1 MPSESVDY
9 ALLSVNA
16 GIIGAI
22 FIFFSIA
29 SQATASTVFE
39 INREQCLYGFDL
51 KAGESQIAV
60 GMAGGIIIV
69 PFAVS
74 SIMVIFRTR
83 RLALVASAAGFALIV
98 ISALITLVSLSCRL
112 PTNFITIV
120 VVVPAA
126 ATVALVVVLLEKRW
140 MHEKP

>member
-1 MPSESVDY
+1 MSSGSIDY

-39 INREQCLYGFDL
+39 INREQCAYGFDL

-74 SIMVIFRTR
+74 SILVIFKTR
-83 RLALVASAAGFALIV
+83 RLALIASAAGFALIV

-112 PTNFITIV
+112 PTSFITTV
-120 VVVPAA
+120 VVLPTAV
-126 ATVALVVVLLEKRW
+126 TVALVVVLIGKRW
-140 MHEKP
+140 MQEKP

>member
-1 MPSESVDY
+1 MSSESIDY

-39 INREQCLYGFDL
+39 INRERCAYGFDL

-74 SIMVIFRTR
+74 SILVIFKTR
-83 RLALVASAAGFALIV
+83 RLALIASAVGFALIV

-112 PTNFITIV
+112 PTSFITTV
-120 VVVPAA
+120 VVLPTAV
-126 ATVALVVVLLEKRW
+126 TVALVVVLIGKRW
-140 MHEKP
+140 MQEKP